1 MDSTNSRKWAEL
13 INNIGA
19 KEANEELD
27 RRTKQ
32 VFDGLSQLA
41 SVCTVDENLIT
52 RIEAQYDAWAP
63 TGDQYLWSV

>member
-1 MDSTNSRKWAEL
+1 MYSTNSSKWAEL

-32 VFDGLSQLA
+32 VFDGLRRPVSFSLHG
-41 SVCTVDENLIT
+41 
-52 RIEAQYDAWAP
+52 R
-63 TGDQYLWSV
+63 